1 MLKNYQKIHF
11 QTIIVEYLAELD
23 VMWTLIPIYLR
34 LDSNFVFFF
43 VTDKHSKHPE
53 KKIKFINW
61 FHVFL
66 WFSKKKLTLIT
77 TWSTCCN
84 RDLIFST
91 WVSKVLSCCINASW
105 YVITWKNVNK
115 MFCLLMRAGYKKIRE
130 IKLLLHINFTK
141 MFKTYLEK
149 MMRFLCN
156 LVRNIYFHWV

>member
-53 KKIKFINW
+53 KKNQIYKLISR
-61 FHVFL
+61 VFVVV
-66 WFSKKKLTLIT
+66 KKKLTLIT

-105 YVITWKNVNK
+105 YVITWKNLNT
-115 MFCLLMRAGYKKIRE
+115 MFCLLMRGIKKFVKSNYYTSIWR
-130 IKLLLHINFTK
+130 KL
-141 MFKTYLEK
+141 FKTYLEK